1 MERRD
6 TRRCGSTRV
15 ARIGSDATV
24 TRSHVLLYLLAS
36 VRFFFFLEQ
45 FLPFGKLFVS
55 CKNRKRDGGEGGT
68 VWTEDGHYI
77 VTGLFGELSCS
88 LAFFSSLAL
97 QGRKDERQESGVR
110 SRHTQIHLFCLKY

>member
-1 MERRD
+1 MAVPGWP
-6 TRRCGSTRV
+6 GSV
-15 ARIGSDATV
+15 V
-24 TRSHVLLYLLAS
+24 MQPSHAHMFFYIFSLLF
-36 VRFFFFLEQ
+36 VFFFFLEQ